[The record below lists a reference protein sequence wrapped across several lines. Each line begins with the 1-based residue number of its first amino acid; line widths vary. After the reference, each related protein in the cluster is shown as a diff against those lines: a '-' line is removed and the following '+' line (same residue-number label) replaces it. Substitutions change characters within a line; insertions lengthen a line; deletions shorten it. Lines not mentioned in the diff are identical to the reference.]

1 MEGMAHRRPKTLGA
15 ASLLRHWTEAAKVD
29 RHGGA
34 EVPVAEL
41 FSVLAALVGGL
52 CTPHVHEHACTCT

>member
-1 MEGMAHRRPKTLGA
+1 MEGVARRRPKTLGD

-41 FSVLAALVGGL
+41 FPVLAALEGRNKRSID
-52 CTPHVHEHACTCT
+52 A